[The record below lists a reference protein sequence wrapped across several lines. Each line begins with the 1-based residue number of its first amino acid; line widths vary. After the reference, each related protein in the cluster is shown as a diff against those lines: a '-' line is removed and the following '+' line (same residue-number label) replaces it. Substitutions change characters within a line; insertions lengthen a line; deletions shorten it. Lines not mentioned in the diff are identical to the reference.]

1 MTRLVFSVAGTVVLA
16 GLVGCGGG
24 DDRLADLA
32 SQVTHEQAQ
41 QNQRLADAS
50 KAIAQGSKQLV
61 ESDADA
67 RRDVIQLQQ
76 DLRQDQAQIGHQ
88 RDALEVERK
97 AIARE
102 RRTDSAIGSGLV
114 ILGLIVTCLAPLI
127 LAGIALLGLWGQPTQ
142 EEESHILVEELT
154 NTFVSEQPS
163 HPPALLPPAASS
175 PDRHLSSEAP
185 DQDLE

>member
-1 MTRLVFSVAGTVVLA
+1 MKRFVFSVAGTVVVVS
-16 GLVGCGGG
+16 LVGCGGG
-24 DDRLADLA
+24 DDRLAELA
-32 SQVTHEQAQ
+32 SQVTQEQAQ

-61 ESDADA
+61 EADAHA

-76 DLRQDQAQIGHQ
+76 DLRQDQSYIGHQ

-114 ILGLIVTCLAPLI
+114 ILGLVAACLAPLI
-127 LAGIALLGLWGQPTQ
+127 LAGIALLGLWREPTQ
-142 EEESHILVEELT
+142 EEEGHILVEELT
-154 NTFVSEQPS
+154 HTFVGEQPS
-163 HPPALLPPAASS
+163 HPPALPPADSS
-175 PDRHLSSEAP
+175 PSGHPPSEAA
-185 DQDLE
+185 DQGRE